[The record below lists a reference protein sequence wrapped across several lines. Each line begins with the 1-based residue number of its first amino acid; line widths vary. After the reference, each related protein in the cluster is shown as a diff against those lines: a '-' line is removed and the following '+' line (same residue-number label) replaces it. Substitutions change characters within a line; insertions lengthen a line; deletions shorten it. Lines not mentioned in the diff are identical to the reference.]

1 MTCNH
6 IYDETDQCFE
16 CDHPKPKGNIMAKKF
31 EDNFSDDLN
40 KKIGEIY
47 DILDDKSDDHSNNE
61 NRKSMIRLLLI
72 MARCEGET
80 KIIKLIEDST
90 YGGKK

>member
-1 MTCNH
+1 
-6 IYDETDQCFE
+6 
-16 CDHPKPKGNIMAKKF
+16 MAKKF